1 MKYSST
7 FPFLKSR
14 TIWPL
19 LLSAIASIN
28 VFTLSYFDLGAY
40 QKFHLI
46 VFTYLLYASL
56 FVKRRMPDGFH
67 GKLILLMTLLPLL
80 SVYSCH
86 ALHGQS
92 YMASLVVYRMHLGW
106 LCYFALW
113 HKRVSLNHVYKVVF
127 IVGFLYATIT
137 VIQQA
142 TYPFA
147 PFGARTLGTDYA
159 SLMGGV
165 EKRMGFYR
173 YSVGGLQYAVIS
185 LFLCLVCR
193 RNIKNYMVIA
203 FLIVSIIASGNRQ
216 TIFAVF
222 LSICYY
228 LFYNRNLKHKLPIL
242 LAISAFVLVIYIYA
256 DVWFGALVNIQSD
269 YNEGRAGSVTFF
281 WSQVTDNW
289 LSFLFGNGL
298 GHKSSTYGNT
308 IYYTENGR
316 KAIFSD
322 IGILGTMYLWGILYV
337 ATYYILAIRTLS
349 NRFLSVQFKAIL
361 LYFIVASPIAPFL
374 FEIEGLFLQ
383 GLLFYLCDL
392 NIQENKNKTKKTER
406 RQECSLCS

>member
-1 MKYSST
+1 
-7 FPFLKSR
+7 
-14 TIWPL
+14 
-19 LLSAIASIN
+19 
-28 VFTLSYFDLGAY
+28 
-40 QKFHLI
+40 
-46 VFTYLLYASL
+46 
-56 FVKRRMPDGFH
+56 
-67 GKLILLMTLLPLL
+67 
-80 SVYSCH
+80 
-86 ALHGQS
+86 
-92 YMASLVVYRMHLGW
+92 
-106 LCYFALW
+106 
-113 HKRVSLNHVYKVVF
+113 
-127 IVGFLYATIT
+127 
-137 VIQQA
+137 
-142 TYPFA
+142 
-147 PFGARTLGTDYA
+147 
-159 SLMGGV
+159 
-165 EKRMGFYR
+165 
-173 YSVGGLQYAVIS
+173 
-185 LFLCLVCR
+185 
-193 RNIKNYMVIA
+193 MVIA